1 MKKTTWWS
9 TIISHMSASV
19 LEPIKA
25 VAMSL
30 LIRDAP
36 ADRVLSLFDLTSTPP
51 VTLHAT
57 ESVYCTHV
65 AHLIESRQPG
75 VGTLIAARRPLGPI
89 VRALEEEASVLL
101 MHIYLVPPSFY
112 VFVFQPMAQPPG
124 CLFVHEQL
132 ALALVATGAPILAP
146 VCIQVV
152 RESASAGA
160 LPHPVPP
167 IAVAECS
174 VERICWT
181 NAKAYAKAVPTAAV
195 ALGQVVLH

>member
-1 MKKTTWWS
+1 
-9 TIISHMSASV
+9 
-19 LEPIKA
+19 
-25 VAMSL
+25 MSL
-30 LIRDAP
+30 FIHDAP
-36 ADRVLSLFDLTSTPP
+36 ADRVLSLFDLATTPP
-51 VTLHAT
+51 VTVHAT
-57 ESVYCTHV
+57 DSVYCTHV

-75 VGTLIAARRPLGPI
+75 LGAAFAARRPLGPI
-89 VRALEEEASVLL
+89 LRALEEEASVLL
-101 MHIYLVPPSFY
+101 MHIYIVPPSFY

-132 ALALVATGAPILAP
+132 ALALVATGPPVPSP
-146 VCIQVV
+146 VCVQVV

-167 IAVAECS
+167 IPVAECS
-174 VERICWT
+174 AERICWT